1 MPTTRSDLSPAH
13 DGESDATMAT
23 DHVNSGNPDDEVEFA
38 ISMAARLRT
47 AARAADELGVSCR
60 ELARRFADQVDADL
74 ASDADPLGLPIG
86 LAFREVYQQGHAIL
100 ASLYEH
106 RTAGDPAV
114 DRQAATGIEL
124 AVTPTACKYCPGL
137 LVWARDEA
145 GKPIPLDPRP
155 FPALMIAAN
164 QRWLPDH
171 SVPEDNRQPRM
182 RRVRDQTQGYAYR
195 RHDCPGR

>member
-1 MPTTRSDLSPAH
+1 
-13 DGESDATMAT
+13 MAT
-23 DHVNSGNPDDEVEFA
+23 NHANIGNPDDEIEFA
-38 ISMAARLRT
+38 ISMVARLRT

-60 ELARRFADQVDADL
+60 ELARRFADQVDANL

-86 LAFREVYQQGHAIL
+86 LAFREVYQQGHTIL
-100 ASLYEH
+100 AMLYEH
-106 RTAGDPAV
+106 RTAADPAV

-124 AVTPTACKYCPGL
+124 AVTPSACKYCPGL

-145 GKPIPLDPRP
+145 GKPLPLDPRP

-164 QRWLPDH
+164 QRWLPDRN
-171 SVPEDNRQPRM
+171 VPGDSRPPRM
-182 RRVRDQTQGYAYR
+182 RRVPDQAEGYAYR

>member
-1 MPTTRSDLSPAH
+1 
-13 DGESDATMAT
+13 MAT
-23 DHVNSGNPDDEVEFA
+23 DHDNTGNSDDGVEFA
-38 ISMAARLRT
+38 IAMAARLRT

-60 ELARRFADQVDADL
+60 ELARRFADEVDADL

-86 LAFREVYQQGHAIL
+86 IAFREVYEQGHAIL
-100 ASLYEH
+100 ATLYEQ

-124 AVTPTACKYCPGL
+124 AAPPTACKYCPGL

-145 GKPIPLDPRP
+145 GKPLPLDPRP
-155 FPALMIAAN
+155 FPALMIVAN
-164 QRWLPDH
+164 QRWLPDRN
-171 SVPEDNRQPRM
+171 VPGDNRPPRM
-182 RRVRDQTQGYAYR
+182 RRVHDQTEGYAYR